1 MPKPTLKSLA
11 AELQVDVSLVSRVLR
26 RVPGVRVSE
35 AKRARILALA
45 ERAGYRPDR
54 LGRSLKTGHSRIV
67 AMLTP
72 DITNPFHSLIF
83 RGAEHVAQQAGYN
96 VILMHLSDVDESGA
110 DAVTPLTEGQCDG
123 VLIAAGRADDDRFA
137 PLRRAHLPHVVIN
150 RPIDG
155 GRDTPCF
162 APDDR
167 ETGRLG
173 ARLLLQAG
181 HARVAAILGDMRLA
195 NMQARLEGFREIVDA
210 AGPRVETTVVAD
222 VRSREEVLAAF
233 DRLIGLPA
241 DRRPTALFVPHS
253 IHAQLVFEASL
264 LREIHIPQQLSLLG
278 YGGVAPPA
286 LSAIVVSAEQMGR
299 DAMRYLL
306 ARIQAPGDAAAAQT
320 DLGAYPLTFSPGC
333 TLRPPAEA

>member
-26 RVPGVRVSE
+26 QVPGVRVSE

-45 ERAGYRPDR
+45 EHAGYRPDR
-54 LGRSLKTGHSRIV
+54 LGRSLKTGRSRIV

-96 VILMHLSDVDESGA
+96 VILMHLSDIDESGA
-110 DAVTPLTEGQCDG
+110 DVVTPLTEGQCDG
-123 VLIAAGRADDDRFA
+123 VLIAAGRAHDGRFA
-137 PLRRAHLPHVVIN
+137 PLRRARLPHVVIN
-150 RPIDG
+150 RPIEGDL
-155 GRDTPCF
+155 DTPCF

-181 HARVAAILGDMRLA
+181 HTRVAAILGDMRLA
-195 NMQARLEGFREIVDA
+195 NMQARLEGFKEVADDA
-210 AGPRVETTVVAD
+210 TPRVEATVVSD

-233 DRLIGLPA
+233 DQLMALPA

-264 LREIHIPQQLSLLG
+264 LREIRIPQQLSLLG
-278 YGGVAPPA
+278 YGGIAPPA
-286 LSAIVVSAEQMGR
+286 LSAIVVSAERMGQ

-306 ARIQAPGDAAAAQT
+306 ARIQESGEAADPQA
-320 DLGAYPLTFSPGC
+320 GPEAYPLTFNPGC
-333 TLRPPAEA
+333 TLRPPAGA